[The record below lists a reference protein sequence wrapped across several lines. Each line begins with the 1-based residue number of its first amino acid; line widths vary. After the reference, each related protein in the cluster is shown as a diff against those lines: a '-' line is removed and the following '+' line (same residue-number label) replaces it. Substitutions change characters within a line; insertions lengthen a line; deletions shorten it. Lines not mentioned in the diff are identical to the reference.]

1 MGTSF
6 IPWTGVRVRKL
17 RRCESMGRSVSMP
30 EPSPRRAPGEP
41 SGQGFVVLRR
51 RRADWGG
58 EPRPETLS
66 AATATLEADYALTA
80 AHSDDVVSL
89 SEAIADELGVT
100 GRERAAVLAAAALH
114 DIGKV
119 AVPQEIVDKP
129 GPLASHEWEV
139 VRRHTLAGERIVRS
153 VPELDEVAQL
163 VRWSHERWD
172 GLGYP
177 DGLAGNQIPLASR
190 IVFCADAYH
199 AIRCDRPYRA
209 GRSAER
215 ALAEVR
221 ENAGTQFDPQVVEA
235 LDAAAGRLRASRRV
249 RVRALAGGFR
259 TRRAAVLLLALAI
272 SGSALAATGGG
283 PFKH

>member
-129 GPLASHEWEV
+129 GPLASHEWEG
-139 VRRHTLAGERIVRS
+139 VRRHTLAGERIGRS
-153 VPELDEVAQL
+153 GPELDEVAQL

-177 DGLAGNQIPLASR
+177 DGSPATRSLSRAASSSVPTPTTPSAAIGPTAPAGRRSARWPR
-190 IVFCADAYH
+190 CARTPA
-199 AIRCDRPYRA
+199 RNSTRRSWRRWTPPRA
-209 GRSAER
+209 GCA
-215 ALAEVR
+215 
-221 ENAGTQFDPQVVEA
+221 P
-235 LDAAAGRLRASRRV
+235 
-249 RVRALAGGFR
+249 
-259 TRRAAVLLLALAI
+259 
-272 SGSALAATGGG
+272 
-283 PFKH
+283 